1 MELVKTVIDQ
11 TKYSGFFSEDVTENQ
26 RFLIGIKD
34 GDNITELLNEK
45 VPDGK
50 SWRIVTVMNIE
61 ETDMEVV

>member
-1 MELVKTVIDQ
+1 MKE
-11 TKYSGFFSEDVTENQ
+11 TKNVTENQ

-45 VPDGK
+45 VPEGK
-50 SWRIVTVMNIE
+50 SWRIVTVMHIE